1 MTRPE
6 TFKNVKTWLQ
16 EVHENSNSGISLM
29 LVGNKSDMVEERKV
43 SYEDAMSFAQEND
56 LLYIETS
63 AKAGSNVPQAFE
75 TLAEAIYRKV
85 DEGLID
91 VTQESSGVRVGSGMT
106 GIQINKE
113 TAMSG
118 YKKNDGCECCFY

>member
-43 SYEDAMSFAQEND
+43 SYEDAMNFAQEND

-63 AKAGSNVPQAFE
+63 AKSGSNVSQAFE
-75 TLAEAIYRKV
+75 TLAEAIHRKV

-118 YKKNDGCECCFY
+118 YKKNDGCEC